1 MRGGTPQARAS
12 QSEASTAALAE
23 ARRRSFFND
32 MNLRS
37 LAALFLF
44 ASLGTGALQAQDPA
58 KAALEKSSR
67 HHEWVE
73 LQSGGRTLKAYVV
86 YPEVKAK
93 APAVLVIH
101 EIFGLTDWAKELA
114 DEIAAAGYLAIVP
127 DLLSAPGGK
136 DTESYPD
143 KEAAIKAVSALKAEQ
158 VLPDLDAA
166 AEYARK
172 LPAGDGTLAV
182 TGFCWG
188 GGWAFRYANH
198 DPKLKAAFVFYG
210 TGPSEKAEAE
220 KIACPV
226 YGFYGEQDARIGA
239 TIPKTE
245 EIMKSLG
252 KTYEPVTYAG
262 AGHGFMRAGEAL
274 DATPAN
280 RHARNEAW
288 KRWKKLLGNL

>member
-1 MRGGTPQARAS
+1 MKAHLL
-12 QSEASTAALAE
+12 ALALLL
-23 ARRRSFFND
+23 S
-32 MNLRS
+32 
-37 LAALFLF
+37 
-44 ASLGTGALQAQDPA
+44 SLGASVVQAQDWA
-58 KAALEKSSR
+58 KAALEKSTR

-86 YPEVKAK
+86 YPEVKTK

-166 AEYARK
+166 AAYVRK

-210 TGPSEKAEAE
+210 PGPSEKSEAE

-226 YGFYGEQDARIGA
+226 YGFYGKQDARIGA

-252 KTYEPVTYAG
+252 KTYEPVTYPG
-262 AGHGFMRAGEAL
+262 AGHGFMRAGEAP
-274 DATPAN
+274 DATAAN
-280 RHARNEAW
+280 REARDEAW
-288 KRWKKLLGNL
+288 KRWKSLLKKLGT

>member
-1 MRGGTPQARAS
+1 MKLPAV
-12 QSEASTAALAE
+12 LVCV
-23 ARRRSFFND
+23 
-32 MNLRS
+32 L
-37 LAALFLF
+37 LL
-44 ASLGTGALQAQDPA
+44 SLGTKVAPAQDWA
-58 KAALEKSSR
+58 KAALEKSTR

-127 DLLSAPGGK
+127 DLLSAPDGK
-136 DTESYPD
+136 DTQSYPD
-143 KEAAIKAVSALKAEQ
+143 KEAAIKAVSALKAGQ

-166 AEYARK
+166 AEYVRK
-172 LPAGDGTLAV
+172 LPACDGTLAV

-188 GGWAFRYANH
+188 GGWSFRYANH
-198 DPKLKAAFVFYG
+198 NPKLKAAFVFYG

-220 KIACPV
+220 KIACSV
-226 YGFYGEQDARIGA
+226 YGFYGEEDARIGA

-252 KTYEPVTYAG
+252 KTYEPVTYKG
-262 AGHGFMRAGEAL
+262 AGHGFMRAG
-274 DATPAN
+274 DAPDANPAN
-280 RHARNEAW
+280 REARDKAW
-288 KRWKKLLGNL
+288 QRWKSLLKKLGT